1 MLPHEMQLV
10 GDEVKNLLVPEPA
23 SRLAVNFQGTRL
35 EDQQVTSIFQGGHVV
50 VERLPIIPYQDD
62 SAGRGEL
69 SRDAALTQGWSCRL
83 PGYGFRSFRL
93 AQGLEQANPQTV
105 GIETVDIVQD
115 DGLVPVLV
123 SL

>member
-1 MLPHEMQLV
+1 MLPHEMQMI
-10 GDEVKNLLVPEPA
+10 GDKVKDFLIPKPA
-23 SRLAVNFQGTRL
+23 ACLAVDLQGTRL
-35 EDQQVTSIFQGGHVV
+35 EDQQVAAIFQGGHVL

-69 SRDAALTQGWSCRL
+69 SGDAALTQGWSCRL

-93 AQGLEQANPQTV
+93 AQSLEQANPQTV
-105 GIETVDIVQD
+105 GIESVDIVQN
-115 DGLVPVLV
+115 DGFVPVLV

>member
-1 MLPHEMQLV
+1 MLRHEMQMI
-10 GDEVKNLLVPEPA
+10 GDKVKDFLVPEPA
-23 SRLAVNFQGTRL
+23 CRLAVDLQGTRL
-35 EDQQVTSIFQGGHVV
+35 ESEQVAAILQGGHVL
-50 VERLPIIPYQDD
+50 VECLPLIPYQDD

-69 SRDAALTQGWSCRL
+69 SGDAALTQGRSCRL

-105 GIETVDIVQD
+105 GIKTVAIVQNR
-115 DGLVPVLV
+115 GFVPRLV

>member
-1 MLPHEMQLV
+1 MLRHEMQMI
-10 GDEVKNLLVPEPA
+10 GDKVKDLLVPEPA
-23 SRLAVNFQGTRL
+23 CRLAVNFQGTRL
-35 EDQQVTSIFQGGHVV
+35 EDQQVAAIFQSGHVV

-69 SRDAALTQGWSCRL
+69 SGDAALSQGRSRRL

-105 GIETVDIVQD
+105 GIEIVDIVQD
-115 DGLVPVLV
+115 DGFMSVLV

>member
-1 MLPHEMQLV
+1 MLGDKGKDFLV
-10 GDEVKNLLVPEPA
+10 REPA
-23 SRLAVNFQGTRL
+23 CRLAVNFQGTRL
-35 EDQQVTSIFQGGHVV
+35 EDQQVAAILQGGHVL
-50 VERLPIIPYQDD
+50 VECLPLIPYQDD

-69 SRDAALTQGWSCRL
+69 SGDAALTQGRSCRL